1 MMNQKRTVPWVFY
14 MVLMLTLSAVS
25 VVSFAETRSGSLRSP
40 GDTHSFSV
48 DTGTDELVELSF
60 TYPKGAADFWVK
72 VVGEDRTTVLG
83 DFDLDNG
90 TIIQLIGGGVFYVSV
105 YSRAGIGSWKV
116 DYSID
121 EAMRLLLER
130 SDLENNGVM
139 RYESDGRVTVT
150 GELSG
155 AGDEDVIYL
164 VSDAADFFL
173 DFPKPFQGGSFSV
186 DLVNGDGKSNMTFFT
201 YHNARSVEVPLSG
214 GFFVKISSPGAGG
227 AYSFSYENR
236 PDRLV
241 RFSNYLTVSHAGG
254 TGTADRVELIVP
266 VIESFEDYQDV
277 LESTVNLTNYSIITD
292 NYGNHFYRFEFLNIG
307 PKAVISVEMDYLVRM
322 HGVYDV
328 PDVCSGEVI
337 DEFLEPEPLIES
349 NRGFVVDTAR
359 RVTAGDNTL
368 CGKAGSIYWHVL
380 SSFTYQFQGPMMG
393 AFRALG
399 SCSGDCNEYTD
410 SILAL
415 ARAVGIPARKGN
427 GYVYFGTDDL
437 DSHAFSEVYLP
448 GAGWSI
454 ADATMCCYRI
464 RPPIY
469 VYAYTGEN
477 PTAFEYPDIEDYHYR
492 IDYSGPEPNIVISQ
506 EFFIREVPDDI
517 IGTSLN
523 APYSP

>member
-1 MMNQKRTVPWVFY
+1 
-14 MVLMLTLSAVS
+14 MVLALTTLSAVS
-25 VVSFAETRSGSLRSP
+25 FADIRSGSLRAP
-40 GDTHSFSV
+40 GDTHSFSI
-48 DTGTDELVELSF
+48 DTGIDELVELSF
-60 TYPKGAADFWVK
+60 SYPEGAVDFWVK

-105 YSRAGIGSWKV
+105 YSRAGTGSWSV
-116 DYSID
+116 EYHID
-121 EAMRLLLER
+121 EAAKLLLER
-130 SDLENNGVM
+130 SALEDDGTK
-139 RYESDGRVTVT
+139 RYIDGGRVTV
-150 GELSG
+150 SG
-155 AGDEDVIYL
+155 DLAGAHDADVIYL

-173 DFPKPFQGGSFSV
+173 DFPGPIQGGNFHV
-186 DLVNGDGKSNMTFFT
+186 ELINGDGKSNMSSFT
-201 YHNARSVEVPLSG
+201 YRNARSVEVPLSG
-214 GFFVKISSPGAGG
+214 GFFVKISTPNTGG
-227 AYSFSYENR
+227 SYSFSYENR

-241 RFSNYLTVSHAGG
+241 RFSNHITMSHAGG
-254 TGTADRVELIVP
+254 SGTADRVELIVP

-277 LESTVNLTNYSIITD
+277 LEATVNITDYSIITD
-292 NYGNHFYRFEFLNIG
+292 NYGNRFYRFEFFNVG
-307 PKAVISVEMDYLVRM
+307 PKADIRVEMDYLVRM
-322 HGVYDV
+322 RGVYDV
-328 PDVCSGEVI
+328 PETCSGAVI

-359 RVTAGDNTL
+359 RITVGDETL

-380 SSFTYQFQGPMMG
+380 SNFTYQFQGPMVG

-399 SCSGDCNEYTD
+399 SCVGDCNEYTD

-464 RPPIY
+464 RPPVYI
-469 VYAYTGEN
+469 YAYTGEN
-477 PTAFEYPDIEDYHYR
+477 PSVFESPDIEDYHYR
-492 IDYSGPEPNIVISQ
+492 IDSSGPEPNITFSQ
-506 EFFIREVPDDI
+506 EFFVREVSDDVTGMSV
-517 IGTSLN
+517 GTP
-523 APYSP
+523 ASPLPSPSP